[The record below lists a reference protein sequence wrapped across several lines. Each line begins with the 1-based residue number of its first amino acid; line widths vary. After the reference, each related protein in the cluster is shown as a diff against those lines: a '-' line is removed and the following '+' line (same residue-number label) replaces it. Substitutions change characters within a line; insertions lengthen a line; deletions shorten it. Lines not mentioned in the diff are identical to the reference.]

1 MVFPMGDL
9 GSIWHPKAWDGGGS
23 GCGGTNWGYEEPPAM
38 AGVAPPESSAL
49 AGVAPA
55 TVMQPMAPEM
65 TAIPQ
70 MAPEM
75 TAVPQMDQVL
85 LVVL

>member
-1 MVFPMGDL
+1 
-9 GSIWHPKAWDGGGS
+9 
-23 GCGGTNWGYEEPPAM
+23 M